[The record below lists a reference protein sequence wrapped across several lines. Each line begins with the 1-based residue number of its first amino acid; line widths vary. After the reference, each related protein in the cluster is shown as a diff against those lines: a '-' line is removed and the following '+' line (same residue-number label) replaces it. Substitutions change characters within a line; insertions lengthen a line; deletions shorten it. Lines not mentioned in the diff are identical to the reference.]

1 MYSFDQR
8 MASAVNKSG
17 TRGWL
22 VSILE
27 LGAWFGVLCTG
38 YLADK
43 LSRKYTI
50 LLGALSFNIRQRRY
64 GVSLVVTFTHALSDD
79 AAQLSWYS
87 ALASL
92 CRRLPS
98 RRHLSLEVSVLLH
111 PWPHAVLTFVPRSFR
126 NWPGSRITQ
135 YGGPAVQVSV
145 RVTSEYLQ
153 FADEGNLVRNWP
165 LPRFA
170 AVL

>member
-8 MASAVNKSG
+8 MASAVGESG

-50 LLGALSFNIRQRRY
+50 VLGALFFDSASV
-64 GVSLVVTFTHALSDD
+64 GTLSYWWET
-79 AAQLSWYS
+79 L
-87 ALASL
+87 
-92 CRRLPS
+92 
-98 RRHLSLEVSVLLH
+98 
-111 PWPHAVLTFVPRSFR
+111 
-126 NWPGSRITQ
+126 
-135 YGGPAVQVSV
+135 
-145 RVTSEYLQ
+145 
-153 FADEGNLVRNWP
+153 
-165 LPRFA
+165 
-170 AVL
+170 